1 MAQFQKIVRSCSAIL
16 AAAFLID
23 GAQAALSRGIP
34 ALLAGQTSGA
44 SPPELLPAVH
54 SPRPYRQVVWKPCK
68 ETECSLKFEAI
79 ADLRLLEI
87 SNVTCIAIQSE
98 ADSGK
103 FFVLS
108 KSSNLNKLYL
118 LIAILPVTSFAANS
132 ITTSQAGPFYFN
144 AGETPYVS
152 ASTVGGGY
160 AMICTISGTLWQT
173 G

>member
-16 AAAFLID
+16 ASTLLID

-34 ALLAGQTSGA
+34 ALLVGQTSGA
-44 SPPELLPAVH
+44 SPPELLPEVH